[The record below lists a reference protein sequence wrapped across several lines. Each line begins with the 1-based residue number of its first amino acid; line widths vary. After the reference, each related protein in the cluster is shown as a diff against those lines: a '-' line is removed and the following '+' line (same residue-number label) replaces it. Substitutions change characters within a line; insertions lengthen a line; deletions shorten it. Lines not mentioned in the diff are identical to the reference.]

1 MKNAWNWDENQ
12 QAVIESPPNA
22 RLLVD
27 AGPGTGKTAVACG
40 RVAWLIDHGRISPN
54 NIWLIS
60 FTRTAVQEIRN
71 RIGEFLAD
79 GTAAYSVRIAT
90 LDSHAWMI
98 HSGFDRNTELLGSY
112 DENIRELTRK
122 IKEDRDGLLSE
133 YLQIVEHLIVDEAQD
148 IVGIRAD
155 LVMEIIRRLSENCG
169 VTVFSDAAQAIYGFS
184 LDEEVREIKEQ
195 QKTLPEKIVD
205 EYGDDLQNVS
215 Y

>member
-1 MKNAWNWDENQ
+1 
-12 QAVIESPPNA
+12 
-22 RLLVD
+22 
-27 AGPGTGKTAVACG
+27 
-40 RVAWLIDHGRISPN
+40 VAWLIDHGRISPN

-155 LVMEIIRRLSENCG
+155 LVMEIH
-169 VTVFSDAAQAIYGFS
+169 Q
-184 LDEEVREIKEQ
+184 
-195 QKTLPEKIVD
+195 KIV
-205 EYGDDLQNVS
+205 
-215 Y
+215 